1 MKRIAVVVSL
11 FLGLF
16 MYSCDNQADKKEVKP
31 IQKENNFKQAN
42 DKEKVK
48 VRKATKKADT
58 IIDGKQV
65 FRFGTDAPKKAAK
78 EVTKRD
84 VTLDVAIKDFE
95 KGVKDASTCEELMSA
110 CRTFDY
116 DIKNLSKKD
125 SKINV
130 TQIESRQD
138 VMNIRKQ
145 SEEKSLS
152 LCQTS
157 VMR

>member
-1 MKRIAVVVSL
+1 MKKIAVVVSL

-16 MYSCDNQADKKEVKP
+16 MYSCGNQGDKKDVKVD
-31 IQKENNFKQAN
+31 QKENKVQQA
-42 DKEKVK
+42 DEKVK
-48 VRKATKKADT
+48 VKPRKATKKADT
-58 IIDGKQV
+58 VIDGKQV
-65 FRFGTDAPKKAAK
+65 FRFGTDAPKKTAK

-95 KGVKDASTCEELMSA
+95 KGVKEATTCEELMAA

-125 SKINV
+125 SNVKV
-130 TQIESRQD
+130 TQIENRQD
-138 VMNIRKQ
+138 VMDIRKQ